1 MAINVPP
8 PKYAVVVNSVQQR
21 IEDGTYA
28 PGTAIPSE
36 TQLMAEFDTSRP
48 TIVRALG
55 ILQQDGWIESQQ
67 GKGRFVKGRP
77 NPTAQQTA
85 DRARELLDQGENA
98 DVMLLRVGAVMAP
111 TRAAAALDLEA
122 DTPVILRRRL
132 VNAEVGPIELST
144 IYIPVELSAGTEVS
158 RKSPLA
164 DGILRH
170 LAHRKDIVFDHAT
183 ERISARLPSAEE
195 AELLKITEQ
204 DAVLTILVT
213 VFDRT
218 GHPQLAIDALIP
230 ANRHEI
236 EGSFP
241 LL

>member
-8 PKYAVVVNSVQQR
+8 PKYAVVVNAVQQR

-28 PGTAIPSE
+28 PGAVIPSE

-67 GKGRFVKGRP
+67 GKGRYVKGRP
-77 NPTAQQTA
+77 TPTVQQTA
-85 DRARELLDQGENA
+85 DRALELLDQGEDA
-98 DVMLLRVGAVMAP
+98 EVTLLRVGAVMAP
-111 TRAAAALDLEA
+111 NRAAAALDLEA

-132 VNAEVGPIELST
+132 VNAEVGPVELSAT
-144 IYIPVELSAGTEVS
+144 YVPVELSAGTALS
-158 RKSPLA
+158 QKTPLT
-164 DGILRH
+164 DGVLRH
-170 LAHRKDIVFDHAT
+170 LADRKGIVFDHAT
-183 ERISARLPSAEE
+183 ERISARLPTTEE
-195 AELLKITEQ
+195 AELLKITER
-204 DAVLTILVT
+204 DAVLTLLVT
-213 VFDRT
+213 VFDRA
-218 GHPQLAIDALIP
+218 GHPQFAVDAVIP

-241 LL
+241 LP